1 MDSSP
6 HTGGHGSETMRNL
19 EWSPAEKA
27 VARKAFD
34 QALHR
39 ELEAV
44 IAEAKKRA
52 GMIRQPSDLWGLERY
67 LTERRT
73 QIDRQFD
80 YRYSL
85 LIFLFGNLI
94 QQGKLSEN
102 ELQGLRVDKLAAI
115 RRYAS
120 FQFTTGSK

>member
-1 MDSSP
+1 VSDSP
-6 HTGGHGSETMRNL
+6 RAGARDYEALRNL
-19 EWSPAEKA
+19 EWSRAEKA

-34 QALHR
+34 QALR
-39 ELEAV
+39 GELEAV
-44 IAEAKKRA
+44 VVEAKERA
-52 GMIRQPSDLWGLERY
+52 GMIRQSSDLWELERY

-94 QQGKLSEN
+94 QQGKLSEK
-102 ELQGLRVDKLAAI
+102 ELQGLSDDKLDAI

-120 FQFTTGSK
+120 FEFSTGSK